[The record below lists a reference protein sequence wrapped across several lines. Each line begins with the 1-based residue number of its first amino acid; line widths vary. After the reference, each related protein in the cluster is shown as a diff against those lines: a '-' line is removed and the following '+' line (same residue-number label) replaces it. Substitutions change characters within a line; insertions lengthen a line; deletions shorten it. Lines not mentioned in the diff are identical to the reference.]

1 MGTSISW
8 TSPAI
13 PLLQKSEQVRGFFD
27 SHCDVHCTLCKLVW
41 LSLWCANYSLH
52 DVALSGGRLLLVK
65 VRIKLGKK
73 DLLIQN
79 KSYFFPK
86 ALPTFLPWLL
96 LNDHTKKN
104 HISPLSL
111 FQIPLAMIC
120 ILVFVSFSSNL
131 IVKVGSLMPI
141 GALVGG
147 QVGGLLMSKWE

>member
-65 VRIKLGKK
+65 VRIKLGK

-79 KSYFFPK
+79 NSYFFPK
-86 ALPTFLPWLL
+86 ALPTFLLWLL
-96 LNDHTKKN
+96 LNETI

-111 FQIPLAMIC
+111 FQILLAMIC
-120 ILVFVSFSSNL
+120 VLVFVSFSSKL

-147 QVGGLLMSKWE
+147 QVGGFLMSKWE

>member
-27 SHCDVHCTLCKLVW
+27 SHCDVHCILCKLVW

-52 DVALSGGRLLLVK
+52 DVALPGGRLLPVK

-79 KSYFFPK
+79 NSYFFPK
-86 ALPTFLPWLL
+86 ALPTFLLWLL
-96 LNDHTKKN
+96 LNETI

-111 FQIPLAMIC
+111 FQILLAMIC
-120 ILVFVSFSSNL
+120 VLVFVSFSSKL

>member
-52 DVALSGGRLLLVK
+52 DVALPGGRLLPVK

-79 KSYFFPK
+79 NSYFFPK
-86 ALPTFLPWLL
+86 ALPTFLLWLL
-96 LNDHTKKN
+96 LNETI

-111 FQIPLAMIC
+111 FQILLAMIC
-120 ILVFVSFSSNL
+120 VLVFVSFSSKL